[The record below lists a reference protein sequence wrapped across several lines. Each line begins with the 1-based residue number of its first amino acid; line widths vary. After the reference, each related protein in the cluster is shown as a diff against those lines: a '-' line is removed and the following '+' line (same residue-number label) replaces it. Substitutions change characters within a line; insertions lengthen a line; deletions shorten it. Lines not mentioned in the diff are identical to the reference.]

1 MVKQFTFGVLSAA
14 ILAGCGGSS
23 GGSSNANS
31 IGTSYS
37 ISDYTAIEST
47 SLEGTWVYVANG
59 TEKDTADT
67 YFEEGSFSVKNFYIV
82 ENRGGLSMSN
92 CSSGYRSLEL
102 SGNSVVL
109 PISDQAFTIEN
120 NNQIKGTVNNVDA
133 NGDYKRFSFDLVKV
147 SNTTS
152 LGTISTTWS
161 GTAVSGNNQLR
172 LQAVCAES
180 VSKTDSDGDQSVY
193 STYQFGTESYSHNTE
208 ARKGHIWGE
217 SMERLYASGGQDTL
231 FENSMWGGDV
241 DISYTESE
249 TSFTGHFNATS
260 SAGQSVN
267 VVVNALLP

>member
-1 MVKQFTFGVLSAA
+1 MVKHLTFGVLSAA
-14 ILAGCGGSS
+14 LLAGCGGSS

-31 IGTSYS
+31 FGTSYS

-59 TEKDTADT
+59 TEKDTTDD

-82 ENRGGLSMSN
+82 ENRNGLSISN
-92 CSSGYRSLEL
+92 CSSGYRSLDV
-102 SGNSVVL
+102 SGNTVVL

-120 NNQIKGTVNNVDA
+120 NNQIKGNVNDIDA

-161 GTAVSGNNQLR
+161 GTAESGNNQLA

-180 VSKTDSDGDQSVY
+180 VSETDSDGDRSVY
-193 STYQFGTESYSHNTE
+193 SIYRFGTESYSHNTE
-208 ARKGHIWGE
+208 ILKGHWWGE
-217 SMERLYASGGQDTL
+217 SLERLYASGDQDTI
-231 FENSMWGGDV
+231 FENSIWGGDV
-241 DISYTESE
+241 DISYSESE
-249 TSFTGHFNATS
+249 TSFTGNFNATS

-267 VVVNALLP
+267 IVVNALLP